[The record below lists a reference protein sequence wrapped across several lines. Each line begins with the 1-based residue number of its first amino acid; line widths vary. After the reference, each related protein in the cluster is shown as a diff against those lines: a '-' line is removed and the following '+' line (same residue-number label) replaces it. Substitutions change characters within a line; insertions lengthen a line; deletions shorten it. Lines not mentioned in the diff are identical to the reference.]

1 MTFPINIRLGGNKLI
16 LCVVILSAML
26 TPALGQKFSLGAKGG
41 LLLSKPVFGDKEDKS
56 RYEHKIRLGY
66 QLGGFISFPL
76 KGQYGCVVEG
86 GFAQRGRTFI
96 FGDGSYQ
103 NKATYNF
110 IDMALLLR
118 REFKFN
124 LGKNI
129 PADWYFNV
137 GPNIS
142 YWLSG
147 KGTIGSLTN
156 DGTKYTLAFDQPA
169 DLGDFNTIFLN
180 DVNRWLFGAN
190 VGVGMHAPIT
200 KTQRVSIE
208 ARFMWGHTY
217 YGEKNSS
224 SYSWVSFEDNLKSN
238 EKFLSLTAAYTFDF
252 DLQKAKAG
260 RSTKDKDIKKKG
272 GNKKQVK
279 RKR

>member
-1 MTFPINIRLGGNKLI
+1 MTFPINARLCRNNLVI
-16 LCVVILSAML
+16 CIVVLGSFV
-26 TPALGQKFSLGAKGG
+26 TPVIGQKFSMGVKGG
-41 LLLSKPVFGDKEDKS
+41 LLFNKPAFGDKSDKS
-56 RYEHKIRLGY
+56 QYEHKISLGY
-66 QLGGFISFPL
+66 QVGGFISFPL
-76 KGQYGCVVEG
+76 KGRYDCVIEG
-86 GFAQRGRTFI
+86 GFSQRGRTFQWGNSS
-96 FGDGSYQ
+96 FE

-110 IDMALLLR
+110 LEMALLLR

-147 KGTIGSLTN
+147 KGTVGSVSN
-156 DGTKYTLAFDQPA
+156 DGTNYTIAFDKPFNPA
-169 DLGDFNTIFLN
+169 DFNTIYLN

-200 KTQRVSIE
+200 KTQRVSLE
-208 ARFMWGHTY
+208 LRFMWGHTY
-217 YGEKNSS
+217 YGAKNSA
-224 SYSWVSFEDNLKSN
+224 SYSWVSFEDNLKAN
-238 EKFLSLTAAYTFDF
+238 EKFLSITAAYTFDF

-260 RSTKDKDIKKKG
+260 HSTKDKEIKRKS
-272 GNKKQVK
+272 GNKKKV
-279 RKR
+279 RRR

>member
-1 MTFPINIRLGGNKLI
+1 MTFPINSRLGRNNLI
-16 LCVVILSAML
+16 GCLVILGSFI
-26 TPALGQKFSLGAKGG
+26 TPAFGQKFSMGVKGG
-41 LLLSKPVFGDKEDKS
+41 LLGNKPALGDKSDRDYYK
-56 RYEHKIRLGY
+56 HKIKLGY
-66 QLGGFISFPL
+66 QVGGFISFPL
-76 KGQYGCVVEG
+76 KGKYDCVVEG
-86 GFAQRGRTFI
+86 GYAQRGRI
-96 FGDGSYQ
+96 FQWGNGSFE
-103 NKATYNF
+103 NNATYKF

-124 LGKNI
+124 LGKNV

-147 KGTIGSLTN
+147 KGTVGSTTN
-156 DGTKYTLAFDQPA
+156 DGTKYTVAFDKPA

-217 YGEKNSS
+217 YGERNSS
-224 SYSWVSFEDNLKSN
+224 SYSWVSFEDNLKAN
-238 EKFLSLTAAYTFDF
+238 EKFLSITAAYTFDF

-260 RSTKDKDIKKKG
+260 RSTKDNEIKKKS
-272 GNKKQVK
+272 GNKKKVK
-279 RKR
+279 RRR

>member
-1 MTFPINIRLGGNKLI
+1 MTVSINQRLVCNNLI
-16 LCVVILSAML
+16 ICIVILSFII
-26 TPALGQKFSLGAKGG
+26 TPSFGQKFSMGVKGG
-41 LLLSKPVFGDKEDKS
+41 VLGNKPAFGDKSDKS
-56 RYEHKIRLGY
+56 RYKHKISLGY
-66 QLGGFISFPL
+66 QIGGFISFPL
-76 KGQYGCVVEG
+76 KGKYDCVIEG
-86 GFAQRGRTFI
+86 GYAQRGRNYQW
-96 FGDGSYQ
+96 GSYE
-103 NKATYNF
+103 NKAVYKF
-110 IDMALLLR
+110 VDMALLLR

-124 LGKNI
+124 IGKNI

-147 KGTIGSLTN
+147 KGTVGSVTN
-156 DGTKYTLAFDQPA
+156 DGTNYTVVFNEPA
-169 DLGDFNTIFLN
+169 DLGEFNTMYLN
-180 DVNRWLFGAN
+180 NINRWLFGAN

-217 YGEKNSS
+217 YGDRNSS
-224 SYSWVSFEDNLKSN
+224 SYSWVSFEDNLKAN

-260 RSTKDKDIKKKG
+260 RSTKDKEIKRKG
-272 GNKKQVK
+272 GNKKKTK